1 MALKIGITQ
10 TETNAHNYGKWIL
23 DSKED
28 IEIIDLSFENP
39 NYEDVRECNGV
50 LFTGGV
56 DIHPSRYSIDSP
68 SDYPNA
74 PLKFLPERDTFE
86 LAVLEMCVQSKIPV
100 LGICRGLQLINV
112 FFGGTL
118 LLDIGEA
125 GCLAHKKELDKDKI
139 HKVDIIANSNFKKI
153 VNLESGF
160 TNSAHHQVID
170 VLAND
175 LNAVAISEDKFIEAI
190 EYKTL
195 KEQFLMAVQ
204 WHPERM
210 PDQESPLTKNIKE
223 AFLAASKQNS
233 NHVISDN

>member
-23 DSKED
+23 ESNKD
-28 IEIIDLSFENP
+28 IEIIILSFENP
-39 NYEDVRECNGV
+39 NYEDVRVCDGV

-56 DIHPSRYSIDSP
+56 DIHPSRYSFDVS

-86 LAVLEMCVQSKIPV
+86 LAVLEICVQSKIPV

-118 LLDIGEA
+118 MLDIGES
-125 GCLAHKKELDKDKI
+125 GCWAHKKELNTDKI
-139 HKVDIIANSNFKKI
+139 HKVKILEDSDFFKI
-153 VNLESGF
+153 VNLDSGV

-170 VLAND
+170 LLAND
-175 LNAVAISEDKFIEAI
+175 LKAVAFSEEKFIEAI
-190 EYKTL
+190 EHKNT
-195 KEQFLMAVQ
+195 KEWFIMAVQ

-210 PDQESPLTKNIKE
+210 PDQTSPLTRNIKE
-223 AFLAASKQNS
+223 AFLKASKQNS
-233 NHVISDN
+233 NHVIVNN

>member
-1 MALKIGITQ
+1 MTLKIGITQ

-39 NYEDVRECNGV
+39 NYEDVLKCDGV

-56 DIHPSRYSIDSP
+56 DIHPSRYS
-68 SDYPNA
+68 SDVSENYPNA
-74 PLKFLPERDTFE
+74 PLFFLPERDTFE
-86 LAVLEMCVQSKIPV
+86 LKVLDMCVQSKIPV

-118 LLDIGEA
+118 LLDIGEE
-125 GCLAHKKELDKDKI
+125 GCLAHKKELNQDKI
-139 HKVDIIANSNFKKI
+139 HKVEIISDSNFHKI
-153 VNLESGF
+153 INLESGL

-170 VLAND
+170 LLAND
-175 LNAVAISEDKFIEAI
+175 LQAVAFSKEKFIEAI
-190 EYKTL
+190 EYKTS

-223 AFLAASKQNS
+223 AFIAASKQNS
-233 NHVISDN
+233 NHVIVNI